1 MGCLRKRGQ
10 IDARTDSRTARENIE
25 TGRAVSFAEA
35 EEHGSLSSVVSGKDS
50 RWRQPSEEKEEDQ
63 TRVNNKTS
71 ITFDSHRKIYI
82 TNITTLNLRDDDSDS
97 SRDRRRKN
105 RRTEIRK
112 KPVHLLST

>member
-10 IDARTDSRTARENIE
+10 IDARTDSRTARVNIE
-25 TGRAVSFAEA
+25 TGRAVLFAEA

-71 ITFDSHRKIYI
+71 ITFNSHRKVYI

-105 RRTEIRK
+105 RRTEICK
-112 KPVHLLST
+112 KPLHLLST